1 MALDLVSM
9 VIQDH
14 GVKTMNII
22 DIAIPSRSIVP
33 EKSAALDEIV
43 YSIGET
49 VAGQILV
56 ARTSVGVCAILI
68 GADGEA
74 LKNDLAT
81 RFPNRTRI
89 WSASQL
95 TDELR
100 KIARFIDK
108 PAEGLDLSLDMRH
121 GTRFQ
126 RRVWDALRT
135 IPCGATVTYAALAR
149 RIGEPNGARAVA
161 SACAAN
167 AIVLGIPCHRVIRS
181 GGTLSGY
188 RWGVELKRALLNK
201 EAMA

>member
-1 MALDLVSM
+1 
-9 VIQDH
+9 
-14 GVKTMNII
+14 MNII
-22 DIAIPSRSIVP
+22 DIGTPSRSIVP
-33 EKSAALDEIV
+33 ENGAAPNDIV
-43 YSIGET
+43 YSIGESA
-49 VAGQILV
+49 AGQILV

-81 RFPNRTRI
+81 RFPNRPRI

-108 PAEGLDLSLDMRH
+108 PAEGLDLPLDMRH

-126 RRVWDALRT
+126 RRVWDALLT
-135 IPCGATVTYAALAR
+135 TPCGTTVTYAALAR

-161 SACAAN
+161 SACTAN
-167 AIVLGIPCHRVIRS
+167 AIALGIPCHRVIRS
-181 GGTLSGY
+181 DGTLSGY
-188 RWGVELKRALLNK
+188 RWGVALKRALLNK
-201 EAMA
+201 EAVA